1 MVVHRYQA
9 LGDGQE
15 EFEVGMWAL
24 RDIAAGEEVSSAPVG
39 KAATDGSS
47 RMTTTLMRSV

>member
-1 MVVHRYQA
+1 MVVHRYQN

-24 RDIAAGEEVSSAPVG
+24 RDIAAGEEVSTAPLRWTI
-39 KAATDGSS
+39 TDSSS

>member
-24 RDIAAGEEVSSAPVG
+24 RDIAAGEEVSVSP
-39 KAATDGSS
+39 T
-47 RMTTTLMRSV
+47 R